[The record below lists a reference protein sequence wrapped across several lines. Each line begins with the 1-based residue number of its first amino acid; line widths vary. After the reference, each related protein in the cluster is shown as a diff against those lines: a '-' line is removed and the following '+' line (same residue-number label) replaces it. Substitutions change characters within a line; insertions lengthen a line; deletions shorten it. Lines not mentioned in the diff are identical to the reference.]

1 MAHGSVKMCLQ
12 CATCS
17 MVSCCLFRALK
28 FLSCRDSKIKAE
40 ACRWPKGKTLRL
52 EIPGARGFTV
62 TGTEKGFRKLPLDTP
77 GDVTI
82 RFKTPA
88 DAFRVFTGQIGIAQL
103 YRDTQ
108 CDSLIAVGGGSVI
121 DTAKGVGMVLAQ
133 AGHDLLD
140 SAGCEV
146 LPRGKHV
153 PFVAVPTTAGTGSEA
168 TLVAVVA
175 NPAIQ
180 VKMEFLSYHLLPDV
194 AVLDPRMT
202 ETLPPRI
209 TAATGFDALVH
220 AIEAATCLQRNPV
233 SDSFAEK
240 AIQQIS
246 QNLTRAVEHGKDRK
260 ARMAMANGSLLAG
273 AAFSNSMVGL
283 VHAIGHA
290 LGGVCHVAH
299 GEAMTILLPAVMKY
313 NLEKCHKRYGELLL
327 YVAGPEVYAA
337 TPEAQRAQKT
347 IDTLIALRQHL
358 ADVTGLPTTLSQTG
372 KVQPSDFEAVANTAL
387 NDGAII
393 VNPAEADFDE
403 IVGILKE
410 VWA

>member
-1 MAHGSVKMCLQ
+1 MSAYYEFKLP
-12 CATCS
+12 
-17 MVSCCLFRALK
+17 
-28 FLSCRDSKIKAE
+28 SKILSGEGALE
-40 ACRWPKGKTLRL
+40 HIPHELHTLGASRPLLLSDPGL
-52 EIPGARGFTV
+52 EQVGTV
-62 TGTEKGFRKLPLDTP
+62 TIVKEALHQGGME
-77 GDVTI
+77 
-82 RFKTPA
+82 PA
-88 DAFRVFTGQIGIAQL
+88 EVFCQIPPDSSIEVVNRIAAL
-103 YRDTQ
+103 YRETG

-133 AGHDLLD
+133 AGSDLLD

-146 LPRGKHV
+146 LPRGDHV

-209 TAATGFDALVH
+209 TASTGFDALVH

-233 SDSFAEK
+233 SDAFAEK
-240 AIQQIS
+240 AITQIC
-246 QNLTRAVEHGKDRK
+246 QALPVVVKEGKNRK
-260 ARMAMANGSLLAG
+260 ARLVMANGSLLAG

-290 LGGVCHVAH
+290 LGGVCRLAH
-299 GEAMTILLPAVMKY
+299 GDAMTILLPAVMKY
-313 NLEKCHKRYGELLL
+313 NLEKCRERYGELLL
-327 YVAGPEVYAA
+327 YVAGPEVYAR
-337 TPEAQRAQKT
+337 TPADQRAQKT
-347 IDTLIALRQHL
+347 IDTLVALRRRL
-358 ADVTGLPTTLSQTG
+358 AEQTGLPLTLSQTG
-372 KVQPSDFEAVANTAL
+372 KVKREDFPAVARTAM

-393 VNPAEADFDE
+393 VNPAEADYDE
-403 IVGILKE
+403 IIGILEE

>member
-1 MAHGSVKMCLQ
+1 MSYYE
-12 CATCS
+12 
-17 MVSCCLFRALK
+17 F
-28 FLSCRDSKIKAE
+28 
-40 ACRWPKGKTLRL
+40 
-52 EIPGARGFTV
+52 
-62 TGTEKGFRKLPLDTP
+62 KLPAKILSGEGALEHVPHELQTLGASRPLLLSDQGLAQVGTVKIAQAALRQ
-77 GDVTI
+77 GGLV
-82 RFKTPA
+82 PA
-88 DAFRVFTGQIGIAQL
+88 ETYCHIPPDSSIEVVNHIAQL

>member
-1 MAHGSVKMCLQ
+1 MSAYYEFKLP
-12 CATCS
+12 
-17 MVSCCLFRALK
+17 
-28 FLSCRDSKIKAE
+28 SKILSGDEALEHIPHELSTLGASRPLLLSDQGLEKVGTVATVRAALRQGGMDAAE
-40 ACRWPKGKTLRL
+40 TFCRIPPDSSIQVVN
-52 EIPGARGFTV
+52 EIAS
-62 TGTEKGFRKLPLDTP
+62 
-77 GDVTI
+77 
-82 RFKTPA
+82 
-88 DAFRVFTGQIGIAQL
+88 L
-103 YRDTQ
+103 YRASS

-133 AGHDLLD
+133 AGSDLLE

-146 LPRGKHV
+146 LPRGEHV

-175 NPAIQ
+175 NPQEQ
-180 VKMEFLSYHLLPDV
+180 VKMEFLSYYLLPDV

-202 ETLPPRI
+202 ETLPPRV
-209 TAATGFDALVH
+209 TASTGFDALVH

-233 SDSFAEK
+233 SDAFAEK
-240 AIQQIS
+240 AMAQIV
-246 QNLTRAVEHGKDRK
+246 QNLPLAVKNGKNRA

-299 GEAMTILLPAVMKY
+299 GDAMTILLPAVMKY
-313 NLEKCHKRYGELLL
+313 NLPLCQERYGELLL
-327 YVAGPEVYAA
+327 PLAGPELYAK
-337 TPEAQRAQKT
+337 TPRQDRAAAAIRFLT
-347 IDTLIALRQHL
+347 DLRASL
-358 ADVTGLPTTLSQTG
+358 AAETGLPISLVETG
-372 KVQPSDFEAVANTAL
+372 KVKREDFDQVARTAL

-393 VNPAEADFDE
+393 VNPVQADYED
-403 IVGILKE
+403 IIAILEE

>member
-1 MAHGSVKMCLQ
+1 MKKLFLLLATAAVTSGAYAEGYQVNNLSSKQNGMGHVGTAMKLNSESIWFNPAAASFQDTRFDISVGITGIASK
-12 CATCS
+12 ATYTS
-17 MVSCCLFRALK
+17 LP
-28 FLSCRDSKIKAE
+28 DYT
-40 ACRWPKGKTLRL
+40 GKT
-52 EIPGARGFTV
+52 
-62 TGTEKGFRKLPLDTP
+62 KPL
-77 GDVTI
+77 
-82 RFKTPA
+82 
-88 DAFRVFTGQIGIAQL
+88 
-103 YRDTQ
+103 
-108 CDSLIAVGGGSVI
+108 
-121 DTAKGVGMVLAQ
+121 
-133 AGHDLLD
+133 H
-140 SAGCEV
+140 
-146 LPRGKHV
+146 
-153 PFVAVPTTAGTGSEA
+153 
-168 TLVAVVA
+168 
-175 NPAIQ
+175 
-180 VKMEFLSYHLLPDV
+180 YHLLPDV

-246 QNLTRAVEHGKDRK
+246 QNLTRTVEHGKDRK

>member
-1 MAHGSVKMCLQ
+1 MSAYYE
-12 CATCS
+12 
-17 MVSCCLFRALK
+17 F
-28 FLSCRDSKIKAE
+28 
-40 ACRWPKGKTLRL
+40 
-52 EIPGARGFTV
+52 
-62 TGTEKGFRKLPLDTP
+62 KLPAKILSGDGALEHIPHELDSLGAHRPLLLSDRGLEQVGTVKIVQAALRQGGMAAAETFCRIP
-77 GDVTI
+77 PDSSIQV
-82 RFKTPA
+82 
-88 DAFRVFTGQIGIAQL
+88 VNQIAGL
-103 YRDTQ
+103 YRQAQ

-133 AGHDLLD
+133 AGSDLLD

-146 LPRGKHV
+146 LPRGAHV

-175 NPAIQ
+175 NPALQ

-209 TAATGFDALVH
+209 TASTGFDALVH

-233 SDSFAEK
+233 SDSFAER
-240 AIQQIS
+240 AIRQITQS
-246 QNLTRAVEHGKDRK
+246 LPRAVKNGRDRR

-299 GEAMTILLPAVMKY
+299 GDAMTILLPAVMQY
-313 NLEKCHKRYGELLL
+313 NLDKCRERYGELLL
-327 YVAGPEVYAA
+327 HVAGPEVYAA
-337 TPEAQRAQKT
+337 TPAAQRAQKT
-347 IDTLIALRQHL
+347 IDTLKALRQEL
-358 ADVTGLPTTLSQTG
+358 ADATGLPTTLSQTG
-372 KVQPSDFEAVANTAL
+372 RVKQEDFEAVARTAL

-393 VNPAEADFDE
+393 VNPAEADYDE
-403 IVGILKE
+403 ILGILKE